1 MKNTAMKKYIL
12 LIIIPLLIFQNNMIS
27 QISLVG
33 SYDKAVYVAN
43 IEDVGYKY
51 YGINFETNQCEIY
64 NIDHTLWKVLDIVP
78 PENNYIDE
86 IAYLSS
92 KLFNNDSN
100 IELLVVFNEY
110 IPTSD
115 TSGYYYYTTKVINEN
130 GVTFLDV
137 PGGGYSNIYK
147 IDDSE
152 ANLLVYIYD
161 FSITPFDVSTNIY
174 SIPGIP
180 YSVSEVNS
188 GIVLKNAFPNPAHSF
203 ITVPYEL
210 EKTTI
215 DANIVIYNEI
225 GVEVYR
231 SRLVPNEKVFRLNT
245 VQFSKGVYFY
255 IVESN
260 GRKSPS
266 RKIVIQ

>member
-1 MKNTAMKKYIL
+1 MKKHIL
-12 LIIIPLLIFQNNMIS
+12 LIIIPLLIFQNSMIS

-64 NIDHTLWKVLDIVP
+64 NIDHTLWKVIDIVP

-100 IELLVVFNEY
+100 IELLVVFSEY
-110 IPTSD
+110 ITTSD
-115 TSGYYYYTTKVINEN
+115 TSGYYFYTTKVINEN

-137 PGGGYSNIYK
+137 PGGGYSNIYE

-161 FSITPFDVSTNIY
+161 FSISLFDVSTNIY
-174 SIPGIP
+174 SIPGTP
-180 YSVSEVNS
+180 YTLNETNS
-188 GIVLKNAFPNPAHSF
+188 GITLKNAFPNPAHSF

-210 EKTTI
+210 QKTTNNAKI
-215 DANIVIYNEI
+215 IVYNEL

-231 SRLVPNEKVFRLNT
+231 SGLNPNEKFFRLNT
-245 VQFSKGVYFY
+245 FQFSKGVYFY
-255 IVESN
+255 VVESN
-260 GRKSPS
+260 GGKSSS